1 MADEQ
6 DTTPVMNFTT
16 PDGVALK
23 EHLESRI
30 EAQRVY
36 FEAVIAALEKA
47 TVIAAGSMEKRLDG
61 MNEFRDALQDQAGR
75 MATMTDVNLKIDK
88 ATAPLC
94 VRIDQIE
101 ATQKELRTFKDQLTG
116 RASASAVYISYALV
130 GLSIAL
136 NIINMLTR

>member
-6 DTTPVMNFTT
+6 DTAPVMNFTT

-30 EAQRVY
+30 EAQRDY

-47 TVIAAGSMEKRLDG
+47 TAMAAGSMEKRLDG
-61 MNEFRDALQDQAGR
+61 MNEFRDALKDQAAR
-75 MATMTDVNLKIDK
+75 LATVSDVDLKISK
-88 ATAPLC
+88 ATEPLC
-94 VRIDQIE
+94 IRVDQIE

-116 RASASAVYISYALV
+116 RASMSAVYISYGLAGISFALAV
-130 GLSIAL
+130 IGLL
-136 NIINMLTR
+136 MR